1 MKKTLSKTIAKFL
14 QRATLLIAGSALA
27 VSATYGQ
34 GGGPGG
40 NSGQC
45 SVTQIRL
52 RIVTGGDD
60 LRGGKDN
67 LNIQILF
74 AGGRAPQVALNVNK
88 SQNWPNNSTN
98 TVDIP
103 LNQPVPPNQIIGL
116 RLIHIADG
124 GFNFNSLPS
133 VLTPAAPWEIPQAFL
148 SPDNWDMSL
157 LQVAAIGN
165 GVGARIA
172 GHGFNRFT
180 GSNPILTV
188 ATHVP
193 ANACG
198 SGRPAGN
205 SGGGSGGTGPTS
217 FQPLIPRSG
226 SNTGSGGALPSLQ
239 PLIPRGSANTGP
251 GSGTGAQQAQKP
263 LTTAPRPV
271 PNVMTP
277 GPQPHRQQGQRQPG
291 QGVVEGYVYWDA
303 SVLKHSPPDG
313 CVGLSVTVSRGGI
326 PLVTMTDNFAYIGN
340 VGSDAVCRYAVKG
353 LPVEEDLQVQA
364 NVTSPA
370 AFSPAALPS
379 GGSKSITLTTGT
391 PACAPGGPVNPSQ
404 SDLSSGWSSC
414 ADVAS
419 NVNFVLVPA
428 RLLAPLGARMP
439 YPPKNSTLLTSGEQK
454 TLLGDGSVR
463 PTPAGTVGP
472 SQTMSAQGNASSNA
486 GPTPVPSKGHGKNQY
501 EAMTLDRGVTRDK
514 AFSTWAN
521 STQAPGKGS
530 PSTSETNPTI
540 NVGGTGVSTVSAP
553 RPVSSLA
560 AMGRVPSQ
568 VNLQV
573 ASACAKDP
581 SFRILFISGIP
592 DGKTLTVGRQYT
604 LWGCSFGNMPAAKR
618 PTPPPTSPSQ
628 NQTASY
634 PSYYNVAVWTSQPFI
649 AVDAQTVSW
658 SDNAIVVT
666 FSPRPA
672 NHPGPSTTGLVLPAQ
687 VLVTRGDG
695 QTRIYG
701 SEGGVYFRLVN

>member
-1 MKKTLSKTIAKFL
+1 MIRTKVRSV
-14 QRATLLIAGSALA
+14 LA
-27 VSATYGQ
+27 VVAVTAIYG
-34 GGGPGG
+34 
-40 NSGQC
+40 
-45 SVTQIRL
+45 
-52 RIVTGGDD
+52 
-60 LRGGKDN
+60 
-67 LNIQILF
+67 
-74 AGGRAPQVALNVNK
+74 VAL
-88 SQNWPNNSTN
+88 
-98 TVDIP
+98 
-103 LNQPVPPNQIIGL
+103 
-116 RLIHIADG
+116 
-124 GFNFNSLPS
+124 
-133 VLTPAAPWEIPQAFL
+133 
-148 SPDNWDMSL
+148 
-157 LQVAAIGN
+157 
-165 GVGARIA
+165 
-172 GHGFNRFT
+172 
-180 GSNPILTV
+180 
-188 ATHVP
+188 
-193 ANACG
+193 
-198 SGRPAGN
+198 
-205 SGGGSGGTGPTS
+205 
-217 FQPLIPRSG
+217 
-226 SNTGSGGALPSLQ
+226 
-239 PLIPRGSANTGP
+239 
-251 GSGTGAQQAQKP
+251 AQQAQKP
-263 LTTAPRPV
+263 PMTAPQPV
-271 PNVMTP
+271 PNVTAP
-277 GPQPHRQQGQRQPG
+277 RAPQNRPAAARQPG

-303 SVLKHSPPDG
+303 SVLKHSPPNS
-313 CVGLSVTVSRGGI
+313 CAGLSVTVSRGGI

-353 LPVEEDLQVQA
+353 FPVEEDLQVQA

-439 YPPKNSTLLTSGEQK
+439 YPPKNSTLLASGEQK

-463 PTPAGTVGP
+463 PTPVGTLGP

-486 GPTPVPSKGHGKNQY
+486 GPAPAPSKGHGKNQY

-530 PSTSETNPTI
+530 PSTSGTNPAI

-581 SFRILFISGIP
+581 SFRILFVSGTS
-592 DGKTLTVGRQYT
+592 DGKTLTVGPQYT
-604 LWGCSFGNMPAAKR
+604 VWGCSFGNMPAAKR
-618 PTPPPTSPSQ
+618 PTPPVVSPSQ
-628 NQTASY
+628 SQTASY
-634 PSYYNVAVWTSQPFI
+634 PSYYNVAVWTSQPFFEIDAHI
-649 AVDAQTVSW
+649 ASW
-658 SDNAIVVT
+658 SDNAIVVS
-666 FSPRPA
+666 FPPRPA
-672 NHPGPSTTGLVLPAQ
+672 NHPGPSTAGLVLPAQ

-695 QTRIYG
+695 QTRIYP
-701 SEGGVYFRLVN
+701 SNSDEGPLIFIPAN